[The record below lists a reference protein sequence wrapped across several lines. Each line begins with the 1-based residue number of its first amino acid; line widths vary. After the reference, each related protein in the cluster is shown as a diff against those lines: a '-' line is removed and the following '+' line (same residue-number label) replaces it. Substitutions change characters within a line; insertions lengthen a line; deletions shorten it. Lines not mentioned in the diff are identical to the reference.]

1 MTLVGW
7 DNSSGGHW
15 IVKNSW
21 GTGWGESGFARI
33 AWGSNNVGKWANWI
47 QAPIIKI
54 MTPADWKGVL
64 KAHKVLFINEHILK
78 SPPR

>member
-1 MTLVGW
+1 MTVVGW
-7 DNSSGGHW
+7 DNSDGGYW

-21 GTGWGESGFARI
+21 GTTDWGESGFGRI

-54 MTPADWKGVL
+54 MRPADWKRVL
-64 KAHKVLFINEHILK
+64 IARKVPLINRYIL
-78 SPPR
+78 R